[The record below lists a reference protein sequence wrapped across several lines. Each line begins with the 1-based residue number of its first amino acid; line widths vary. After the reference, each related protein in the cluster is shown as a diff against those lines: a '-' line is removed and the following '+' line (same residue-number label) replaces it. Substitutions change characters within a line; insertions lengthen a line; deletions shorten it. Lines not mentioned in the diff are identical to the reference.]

1 MSAIICNYA
10 VLRFQPYLD
19 TGEFANLGIIMLC
32 NNGQFLQRV
41 ETVSRK
47 RITHF
52 FDKLPTKVFTQA
64 RQHFVTELKRT
75 ADLANHHKGQLDVQ
89 LRIFNDLV
97 EPREAMF
104 RFSKPGTLAAKDPQ
118 IALDEL
124 FNRYVH
130 HDFKHI
136 ATPEEQLT
144 KHVNHWL
151 RALNRSYTEQTLGN
165 DIVRVKLPFVWQEGA
180 HIRQAIKP
188 LSFDLEDAGRIIEK
202 GDKWLAHLRRLK
214 LSNNAPDDMVFISQS
229 PKAKTGPRQRA
240 YKEICQEIENDFA
253 ARILPEHLGQH
264 RILKEVATPP
274 SYAGN

>member
-32 NNGQFLQRV
+32 NNGEFLQRV
-41 ETVSRK
+41 ETISRK

-52 FDKLPTKVFTQA
+52 FDKLPVKVFTQA
-64 RQHFVTELKRT
+64 RQHFVAELRRT
-75 ADLANHHKGQLDVQ
+75 VDLANHNKGQLDVQ

-104 RFSKPGTLAAKDPQ
+104 RFSQPGTFVAKDPMA
-118 IALDEL
+118 ALDEL

-144 KHVNHWL
+144 KNVTHWL
-151 RALNRSYTEQTLGN
+151 RSLNRRYTEQTLGN
-165 DIVRVKLPFVWQEGA
+165 DIIRVKLPFVWQEGA

-188 LSFDLEDAGRIIEK
+188 ISFDLEDASRIIEK
-202 GDKWLAHLRRLK
+202 GDKWLAHLRRLT
-214 LSNNAPDDMVFISQS
+214 LSNNAPEDMVFISQAPNVQKG
-229 PKAKTGPRQRA
+229 PKLRA
-240 YKEICQEIENDFA
+240 YKEICQEIEGAFS
-253 ARILPEHLGQH
+253 ARVLPEQLGQSN
-264 RILKEVATPP
+264 ILKAVAEPVV
-274 SYAGN
+274 

>member
-32 NNGQFLQRV
+32 NNGAFLQRV
-41 ETVSRK
+41 ETISRK

-52 FDKLPTKVFTQA
+52 FDKLPVKVFTQA

-75 ADLANHHKGQLDVQ
+75 VDLANHHKGQLDVQ

-104 RFSKPGTLAAKDPQ
+104 RFSKPGTLAAKDPKT
-118 IALDEL
+118 ALDEL

-144 KHVNHWL
+144 KNVTHWL
-151 RALNRSYTEQTLGN
+151 RSLNRRYTEQTLGN

-180 HIRQAIKP
+180 RIRQAIKP
-188 LSFDLEDAGRIIEK
+188 ISFDLEDASRIIEK
-202 GDKWLAHLRRLK
+202 GDKWLAHLRRLEM
-214 LSNNAPDDMVFISQS
+214 SDNAPDDMVFISQTPNVQKG
-229 PKAKTGPRQRA
+229 PKLRA
-240 YKEICQEIENDFA
+240 YNEICQEIESEFS
-253 ARILPEHLGQH
+253 ARVLPEQLGQYS
-264 RILKEVATPP
+264 ILKAVAEPV
-274 SYAGN
+274 A